1 MRRESKMGKDEIKK
15 LLEKSKKVL
24 EQDYTNFENTI
35 KNNLSSFKKKTLDQI

>member
-1 MRRESKMGKDEIKK
+1 MGKDEIKK

-35 KNNLSSFKKKTLDQI
+35 KNNLSSFNKKTLDQI

>member
-1 MRRESKMGKDEIKK
+1 MGKDEIKK

-35 KNNLSSFKKKTLDQI
+35 KNNLNSFKKKTLDQI

>member
-1 MRRESKMGKDEIKK
+1 MGKDEIKK